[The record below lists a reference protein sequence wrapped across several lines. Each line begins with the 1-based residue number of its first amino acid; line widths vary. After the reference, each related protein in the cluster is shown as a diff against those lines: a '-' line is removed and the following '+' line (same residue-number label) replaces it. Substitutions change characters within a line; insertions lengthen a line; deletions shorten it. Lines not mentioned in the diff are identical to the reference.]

1 MNCTR
6 PFRGVIYRMG
16 FWLAAVTLCVLLT
29 PALVAPVYAATFGQV
44 VAIGGQ
50 ASDIAL
56 DEPRGVLYI
65 ANFTANRI
73 DVMSLKDFTVHTS
86 LNVAP
91 EPGSLALSPD
101 GNYLVIAHFGNFT
114 APSSPSNA
122 LTVISLNANNATQTF
137 ALGAPPL
144 GVAFG
149 YDGIALV
156 VTTTNFILFDPA
168 NGQTTVIDTIAGVTA
183 KTLPVPPAN
192 FPPNIVAASL

>member
-29 PALVAPVYAATFGQV
+29 PALVAPVYAGTFGQV

-73 DVMSLKDFTVHTS
+73 DVMSLATNAIQTS
-86 LNVAP
+86 INVAAQP
-91 EPGSLALSPD
+91 SSLALSPD
-101 GNYLVIAHFGNFT
+101 GHWLLVAHYGNAT
-114 APSSPSNA
+114 APASP
-122 LTVISLNANNATQTF
+122 Q
-137 ALGAPPL
+137 
-144 GVAFG
+144 
-149 YDGIALV
+149 
-156 VTTTNFILFDPA
+156 
-168 NGQTTVIDTIAGVTA
+168 NG
-183 KTLPVPPAN
+183 L
-192 FPPNIVAASL
+192 